1 MQVIEALA
9 SAGGKLIEGFF
20 GAKSAEDA
28 AKKQY
33 QQQKEFAQNGIQWKV
48 EDAKQA
54 GIHPLYALGANTT
67 SYAPVS
73 VGNINPLQGL
83 SSAGQ
88 DLSRAVD
95 ATRSASGKVDA
106 FTRTAQSLQLQRLGL
121 ENELLASQI
130 AKTRQSSTPPMP
142 TAGDRMLVDG
152 QGDSPLVKTKPM
164 ERQSSSAGAPSQE
177 AGAVSEMGYLRT
189 PTGWAPVM
197 SKDAKDRS
205 EDDVGAELAWS
216 LRNRLLPSVGAGQ
229 QPPSDVKL
237 GPNQFWRWNPAKQ
250 EYYIETRS
258 NNRWISGGFKSRY
271 Q

>member
-1 MQVIEALA
+1 MLPALI
-9 SAGGKLIEGFF
+9 SAGSSLVSGLM
-20 GAKSAEDA
+20 GASSAKKA
-28 AKKQY
+28 AKQQY

-48 EDAKQA
+48 DDAKKA

-73 VGNINPLQGL
+73 VGDTNPLSGL
-83 SSAGQ
+83 ASAGQ

-106 FTRTAQSLQLQRLGL
+106 FTRTAQSLQLQRMGL
-121 ENELLASQI
+121 ENELLSSQI
-130 AKTRQSSTPPMP
+130 AKTRQGATPPMP
-142 TAGDRMLVDG
+142 TAGDRMLIDG
-152 QGDSPLVKTKPM
+152 QGNSPLVKTSPM
-164 ERQSSSAGAPSQE
+164 ARQSSSAEAPSQE

-216 LRNRLLPSVGAGQ
+216 IRNRLIPEFAGGTF
-229 QPPSDVKL
+229 QPPADVKL
-237 GPNQFWRWNPAKQ
+237 QPGEYWRWNALTQ
-250 EYYIETRS
+250 EYRIHKRPGNWLQKS
-258 NNRWISGGFKSRY
+258 RGFKKWEG
-271 Q
+271 